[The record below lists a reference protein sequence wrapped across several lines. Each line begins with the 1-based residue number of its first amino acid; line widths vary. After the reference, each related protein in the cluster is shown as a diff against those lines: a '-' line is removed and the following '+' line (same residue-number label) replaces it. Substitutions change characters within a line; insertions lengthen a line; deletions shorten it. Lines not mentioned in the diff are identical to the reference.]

1 MRKNINECGVVLIN
15 KSFDNVLIIYQ
26 NESLKWGLPKGHME
40 TNELKNKLYF
50 DCAKRELL
58 EETGIMITTHR
69 YRKLGTFLMRDKLFY
84 VIHLLKDINIRKPYD
99 CKEIGAI
106 KWLPIIQVSNFLQKY
121 KCNITLKELCGN
133 ILTIYESHHKIS
145 SV

>member
-1 MRKNINECGVVLIN
+1 MRKHIKECGIVLIN
-15 KSFDNVLIIYQ
+15 KSFDSVLIIYQ

-40 TNELKNKLYF
+40 TNELEKKLYF

-58 EETGIMITTHR
+58 EETGIMITTHK
-69 YRKLGTFLMRDKLFY
+69 YRKLGTFLLRDKLFY
-84 VIHLLKDINIRKPYD
+84 IIHLLKDVKIRKPYD

-106 KWLPIIQVSNFLQKY
+106 KWLPITQVATFLKKF
-121 KCNITLKELCGN
+121 KCNITLKELCSN